1 MIILLN
7 KVGNLRIKKNNQK
20 LFIINSIKISLS
32 CFFINKLYIK
42 YLNF

>member
-20 LFIINSIKISLS
+20 TIPNNNIMITLS
-32 CFFINKLYIK
+32 CFFYK
-42 YLNF
+42 

>member
-7 KVGNLRIKKNNQK
+7 KVDYLSIKKNNQK
-20 LFIINSIKISLS
+20 LFLINNIKISLS
-32 CFFINKLYIK
+32 CFFINKLFIK

>member
-20 LFIINSIKISLS
+20 LFLINNIKISLS
-32 CFFINKLYIK
+32 CFLLIN
-42 YLNF
+42 YLLNI